1 MSCSRGHSV
10 EIDSQP
16 AERPE
21 HGMVSDEAMADHAA
35 PLRLSLD
42 CVAETDSAPSRLPP
56 VLLSRMIAAEV
67 IPRLA
72 RGLRAAPAPEL
83 IAPLAVVPVHV
94 VAADVADVV
103 ALVLTEEA
111 DTVFAH
117 VQILQGRGLSVQT
130 IFLDLLA
137 PVARRLGEM
146 WEADTCDFAQV
157 TIGLV
162 RLQQVLRRLSP
173 EFQDD
178 AAAPSLALRA
188 LLMPT
193 PGEQHTFGLVIVSE
207 FFRRAGWEVAGAVN
221 SPDRDLQKLVG
232 GTWFAMAGLTLGS
245 ESRLDA
251 LVSCIR
257 LIRAASC
264 NRHIGIMVGG
274 PLFLAQPHLVA
285 QVGADSTARD
295 APEAVLQAHR
305 LLNLRPG
312 DR

>member
-16 AERPE
+16 AERAE
-21 HGMVSDEAMADHAA
+21 LGMAGQEAMADHAA

-42 CVAETDSAPSRLPP
+42 CIAETASGPPRLPP
-56 VLLSRMIAAEV
+56 ILLSRMIAAEV

-72 RGLRAAPAPEL
+72 RGLRAAPVPEPV
-83 IAPLAVVPVHV
+83 APLAVTPPG
-94 VAADVADVV
+94 VAATDVADVV
-103 ALVLTEEA
+103 ALVLTAEA
-111 DTVFAH
+111 DIVFAH
-117 VQILQGRGLSVQT
+117 VQILRGRGLSVQA

-173 EFQDD
+173 AFQDD
-178 AAAPSLALRA
+178 AAAPDLALRA
-188 LLMPT
+188 LLMPA

-207 FFRRAGWEVAGAVN
+207 FFRRAGWEVSGAVHA
-221 SPDRDLQKLVG
+221 SDRELQDLVG
-232 GTWFAMAGLTLGS
+232 GTWFAVAGLTLGS

-274 PLFLAQPHLVA
+274 PLFLARPHLVA

-305 LLNLRPG
+305 LLNLQPA